1 MSESSWQA
9 AFFALLSPI
18 TPLLSQGCA
27 LPAPPEGKLLT
38 FPSGEGGPPPRA
50 VAVRR
55 AANLIFYSCRWQLYH
70 NFMEEGPCVSERLV
84 SLASF
89 SCRSRPLRPS
99 SVRAAPCQLPR
110 RGSFFCPKGELFL
123 FPADSCP
130 NERDKWALVF
140 LHKKLRNCEALYVVF
155 TLLTNVLERDT
166 IWAHQTRRSPKWKW
180 QMHSFTAPVRRPARW
195 RFLSFFWPVCGQ
207 TFCACCPLLSRSE
220 SGRGFI
226 FRMKKRLRWAIAF
239 L

>member
-1 MSESSWQA
+1 MWKGCGFFKPSPPGKGDRRRRRWWKRGVGCESGRNYARSKA
-9 AFFALLSPI
+9 
-18 TPLLSQGCA
+18 PLRGM
-27 LPAPPEGKLLT
+27 
-38 FPSGEGGPPPRA
+38 
-50 VAVRR
+50 
-55 AANLIFYSCRWQLYH
+55 IFSY
-70 NFMEEGPCVSERLV
+70 
-84 SLASF
+84 
-89 SCRSRPLRPS
+89 RSRPERPS
-99 SVRAAPCQLPR
+99 SVRASPCQLPR
-110 RGSFFCPKGELFL
+110 RGSFFCPWGELFL

-140 LHKKLRNCEALYVVF
+140 LHKKLRNCEVLYVVF

-207 TFCACCPLLSRSE
+207 TFCACCPLLSRTE

-226 FRMKKRLRWAIAF
+226 FRMKKRLRSAAAF